1 LTDKRHQVFLGI
13 GSNIEALRNIKSAL
27 QVLNVEHKNLSI
39 SETYQSAAVGFDGPP
54 FLNLV
59 VGFRTNL
66 VLGQLSRELKQLER
80 NHGRTEAL
88 KKFSSRTLDIDILT
102 YDNLH
107 GLHEGIL
114 LPRPEI
120 SYNAY
125 VLLPFAELQPELILP
140 GSNVRLIDLW
150 HDLEKSLKKGLVK
163 SLDENTDKSRDE
175 RLGKGQENSRDKS
188 LKGWTREKS
197 ESLVKMSI
205 CW

>member
-1 LTDKRHQVFLGI
+1 M
-13 GSNIEALRNIKSAL
+13 
-27 QVLNVEHKNLSI
+27 
-39 SETYQSAAVGFDGPP
+39 GFDGPP

-59 VGFRTNL
+59 VGFKTDMD
-66 VLGQLSRELKQLER
+66 LGQLSRELKQLER

-125 VLLPFAELQPELILP
+125 VLRPFAELQPELILP

-150 HDLEKSLKKGLVK
+150 HDLNKSLKKDLEK
-163 SLDENTDKSRDE
+163 NLYENTDKSRDE
-175 RLGKGQENSRDKS
+175 RLGKGQEDSLDKS
-188 LKGWTREKS
+188 LKAGTREET
-197 ESLVKMSI
+197 ESLVKLSI

>member
-1 LTDKRHQVFLGI
+1 MLASSSSVAILTDRLHQVFLGI
-13 GSNIEALRNIKSAL
+13 GSNIEALQNIKSAL
-27 QVLNVEHKNLSI
+27 QFLNSNHTNLSI
-39 SETYQSAAVGFDGPP
+39 SETYQSKAVGFDGPP

-59 VGFRTNL
+59 VGFRTEMR
-66 VLGQLSRELKQLER
+66 LGQLSREVKQLER

-102 YDNLH
+102 YDNLQ

-125 VLLPFAELQPELILP
+125 VLRPFAELRPELMLP
-140 GSNVRLIDLW
+140 GSDTRLIDLW
-150 HDLEKSLKKGLVK
+150 HALEKSLH
-163 SLDENTDKSRDE
+163 
-175 RLGKGQENSRDKS
+175 KS
-188 LKGWTREKS
+188 LKDSTGEQT
-197 ESLVKMSI
+197 ESLVKVSI

>member
-1 LTDKRHQVFLGI
+1 MTPRFHQVFLGI

-27 QVLNVEHKNLSI
+27 QVLNVKHTNLSI
-39 SETYQSAAVGFDGPP
+39 SETYQSEAVGFDGPP

-59 VGFRTNL
+59 VGFRTDMD
-66 VLGQLSRELKQLER
+66 LGQLSRELKQLER

-125 VLLPFAELQPELILP
+125 VLRPFAELQPELMLP
-140 GSNVRLIDLW
+140 GSDIRLIELW
-150 HDLEKSLKKGLVK
+150 HDLEMSLEK
-163 SLDENTDKSRDE
+163 SLDENPDKSRDE
-175 RLGKGQENSRDKS
+175 SPGKRQENSLDKS
-188 LKGWTREKS
+188 LKGRTGEES
-197 ESLVKMSI
+197 ESLVKTSI

>member
-1 LTDKRHQVFLGI
+1 M
-13 GSNIEALRNIKSAL
+13 
-27 QVLNVEHKNLSI
+27 
-39 SETYQSAAVGFDGPP
+39 
-54 FLNLV
+54 
-59 VGFRTNL
+59 

-88 KKFSSRTLDIDILT
+88 KKFSSRTLDIDILN
-102 YDNLH
+102 YDNLQ

-125 VLLPFAELQPELILP
+125 VLRPFAELQPELILP

-150 HDLEKSLKKGLVK
+150 HDLKKSLEKSLEKSLKKGLEK
-163 SLDENTDKSRDE
+163 SLDENTHKSRDE
-175 RLGKGQENSRDKS
+175 RLGKGQENSLDKS
-188 LKGWTREKS
+188 LKGGPREETK
-197 ESLVKMSI
+197 SLVKMSV

>member
-1 LTDKRHQVFLGI
+1 VAILTARLHQIFLGI

-27 QVLNVEHKNLSI
+27 HVLNSHHTNLAI
-39 SETYQSAAVGFDGPP
+39 SETYQSKAVGFDGPP

-59 VGFRTNL
+59 VGFRTDMDL
-66 VLGQLSRELKQLER
+66 RQLSRELKQLER
-80 NHGRTEAL
+80 DHGRTEAL

-102 YDNLH
+102 YDNLQ

-125 VLLPFAELQPELILP
+125 VLRPFAELQPDLVLP
-140 GSNVRLIDLW
+140 GSDTRLIDLW
-150 HDLEKSLKKGLVK
+150 HALEKSLNNGLDNSLHK
-163 SLDENTDKSRDE
+163 SLH
-175 RLGKGQENSRDKS
+175 KS
-188 LKGWTREKS
+188 LPKNLKGSTGEQTK
-197 ESLVKMSI
+197 SLVKMSI